1 MVCVCLSVCLSVC
14 AFIYLSVCLS
24 ACLCICVSVC
34 VNVYLPICLS
44 VYLPLCLYSTLYLF
58 VCVSVCLSVCLSLV
72 VRFPGLFRIC
82 EPLFLFSVS
91 LHCSYSISH
100 NICIVYML
108 LMKDWVVFL
117 LCPNVVGHQDIH
129 IIWAMSI
136 ILT

>member
-1 MVCVCLSVCLSVC
+1 MCLPVGLPVGLC
-14 AFIYLSVCLS
+14 IYLSLCLS
-24 ACLCICVSVC
+24 
-34 VNVYLPICLS
+34 ICLS
-44 VYLPLCLYSTLYLF
+44 VHLC
-58 VCVSVCLSVCLSLV
+58 VCVCECLSAYLSICLFASVSVFDSLSVRLRVCVSVCLSLV